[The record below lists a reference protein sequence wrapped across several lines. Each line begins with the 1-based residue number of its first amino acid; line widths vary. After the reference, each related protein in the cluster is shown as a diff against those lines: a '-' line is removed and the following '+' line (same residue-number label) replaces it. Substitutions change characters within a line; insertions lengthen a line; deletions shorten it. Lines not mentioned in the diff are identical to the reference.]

1 MEDSDIFIIFKDDLE
16 SQNNSHYYK
25 QLQSETP
32 LPLYDEEH
40 INAGLMNGDQ
50 NNGTNTG
57 AITNGVPNGLS
68 VSHMEEWNS
77 APDTS
82 SRMLDDI
89 NKALTSPKNPTK
101 IEDEPTYAQVK
112 IKRNLTMSK

>member
-1 MEDSDIFIIFKDDLE
+1 MEDSDIFIIFKDNLE
-16 SQNNSHYYK
+16 FQNNSHYYK

-40 INAGLMNGDQ
+40 INAGIMNGVNGDQ
-50 NNGTNTG
+50 NNGTNSG
-57 AITNGVPNGLS
+57 PNSNGLS
-68 VSHMEEWNS
+68 VSHMVEWNS